1 MDDNKILTLASNER
15 IAVTP
20 DMRLIFEISNLRTA
34 TPATVSR
41 AGILYINPGDL
52 GWNPFVTSWIETREH
67 QSEKNTLT
75 ILFDKY
81 IPFCSDM
88 IDKKFKKITPLS
100 GINHIQVLC
109 TLLDALLVEDNIGKE
124 PSDQTYEVWFVFAL
138 VWSFGSALFH
148 DGATDHKS
156 EFSKWFITDFK
167 SISFPT
173 ESVFDVFVDP
183 ATQSFAPWTDKVP
196 TFELDPDV
204 PLSSCLVHNGETI
217 RMRFFLDF
225 FIQMNFPIMMVG
237 LAGSGKTL
245 MLNEKLSQLDEETL
259 IENVPFNFYYSA
271 EMTQKILEKPLE
283 KKAGKN
289 YGPPGTKRL
298 IYFLDDLN
306 MPEVDTYGTVGPHT
320 LIRQHLDYGHW
331 YCRSGS
337 LSYISRKEWVDIKLF
352 CRLIFG
358 PNFLKFIFR

>member
-1 MDDNKILTLASNER
+1 
-15 IAVTP
+15 
-20 DMRLIFEISNLRTA
+20 
-34 TPATVSR
+34 
-41 AGILYINPGDL
+41 
-52 GWNPFVTSWIETREH
+52 
-67 QSEKNTLT
+67 
-75 ILFDKY
+75 
-81 IPFCSDM
+81 M
-88 IDKKFKKITPLS
+88 IDKKFKKITPIS

-124 PSDQTYEVWFVFAL
+124 PSEQTYEIWFVFAL

-156 EFSKWFITDFK
+156 EFSKWFINDFK
-167 SISFPT
+167 SVEFPT
-173 ESVFDVFVDP
+173 DSVFDVFVDP
-183 ATQSFAPWTDKVP
+183 TTQTFSPWTDKVP
-196 TFELDPDV
+196 TFELDPDI

-331 YCRSGS
+331 YCR
-337 LSYISRKEWVDIKLF
+337 
-352 CRLIFG
+352 
-358 PNFLKFIFR
+358 